1 MKYIASISTQWASI
15 FSLLFASAAIQAETV
30 HISHC
35 MGACPV
41 SNANSLNDASIE
53 IVVRHLFAAAVN
65 KNNGQAQWLAYKV
78 MPDSVGVASLLPRR
92 WLLDRLMTASSQ
104 LEAEAEGGLRV
115 IEPEFLNEEE
125 NSYLTSEIQF
135 DSDDRGRLV
144 PMSSFAGTPYWDEL
158 NYLSNMAPLPEF
170 LRLGSW
176 SRLDMAVNEYSQRG
190 VEVFVVSGPI
200 MAADAGS
207 GLSLPPQAYFK
218 LISNMDSYSAF
229 IFREDTAQHAEYCEQ
244 RVTIEE
250 LERRTGL
257 QFFPDMQVPSPQG
270 LGEEIVC
277 DSF

>member
-1 MKYIASISTQWASI
+1 MKYIASIFTQWASI
-15 FSLLFASAAIQAETV
+15 FSLLIAATAIHAETV

-41 SNANSLNDASIE
+41 SNSESSNDDSFE
-53 IVVRHLFAAAVN
+53 IVVRHLFAAAID
-65 KNNGQAQWLAYKV
+65 KNSGQAQWLAYRIV
-78 MPDSVGVASLLPRR
+78 PDSVGVASLLPRR
-92 WLLDRLMTASSQ
+92 WILDRLMTASSQ
-104 LEAEAEGGLRV
+104 LQAEAGGGLRV

-144 PMSSFAGTPYWDEL
+144 PMTAFAGTPYWDEL

-190 VEVFVVSGPI
+190 MEIFVISGPI
-200 MAADAGS
+200 MDSVAATEQ
-207 GLSLPPQAYFK
+207 PTAYFK
-218 LISNMDSYSAF
+218 LVSNRSSYAAF
-229 IFREDTAQHAEYCEQ
+229 IFNKDTAQHADYCEQ
-244 RVTIEE
+244 AVTLEE
-250 LERRTGL
+250 LEGRSGL
-257 QFFPDMQVPSPQG
+257 HFFADGQVPSNRG

-277 DSF
+277 DSL